1 MSQTDPDFLK
11 PGSKSL
17 RKHVAM
23 GAVIALLSA
32 GAGFSAGAWWA
43 RLNVLPPL
51 ATVLVHEAG
60 LEFVARLDTGATVSS
75 INAQEIAVIG
85 GGDEPSREDAGK
97 MARFFLVNHDG
108 ERRQVTAKI
117 EEVRGIRTADCREL
131 RYHVYLT
138 VRHRGTA
145 YRVLTNLNDRSRSGE
160 KLLLGRN
167 WLRYG
172 FAVDPGK
179 ESEL

>member
-1 MSQTDPDFLK
+1 MRK
-11 PGSKSL
+11 PLTIGVL
-17 RKHVAM
+17 V
-23 GAVIALLSA
+23 VLLSA
-32 GAGFSAGAWWA
+32 ACGFVAGFWWA
-43 RLNVLPPL
+43 ERDTLPPL
-51 ATVLVHEAG
+51 EKVVVQEAE

-85 GGDEPSREDAGK
+85 GGEKPSRDDAGK
-97 MARFFLVNHDG
+97 MASFILVNHDG
-108 ERRQVTAKI
+108 EQRQVTAKI

-138 VRHRGTA
+138 VHYRGKA

-167 WLRYG
+167 WLRFG

-179 ESEL
+179 EAGI

>member
-1 MSQTDPDFLK
+1 M
-11 PGSKSL
+11 
-17 RKHVAM
+17 
-23 GAVIALLSA
+23 
-32 GAGFSAGAWWA
+32 
-43 RLNVLPPL
+43 LPPL
-51 ATVLVHEAG
+51 ETVIVHEAD

-85 GGDEPSREDAGK
+85 GGDEPSRDDAGK

-145 YRVLTNLNDRSRSGE
+145 YRVLTNLNDRSGSSE

>member
-1 MSQTDPDFLK
+1 
-11 PGSKSL
+11 
-17 RKHVAM
+17 
-23 GAVIALLSA
+23 
-32 GAGFSAGAWWA
+32 
-43 RLNVLPPL
+43 
-51 ATVLVHEAG
+51 
-60 LEFVARLDTGATVSS
+60 
-75 INAQEIAVIG
+75 AVIG
-85 GGDEPSREDAGK
+85 GGDEPSRDDAGK
-97 MARFFLVNHDG
+97 MARFFLVNRDG

-172 FAVDPGK
+172 FAVDSGK

>member
-1 MSQTDPDFLK
+1 MRK
-11 PGSKSL
+11 PL
-17 RKHVAM
+17 IW
-23 GAVIALLSA
+23 GAFATLLSA
-32 GAGFSAGAWWA
+32 ACGFITGSWWA
-43 RLNVLPPL
+43 ERNTLAPL
-51 ATVLVHEAG
+51 ETVVVQEAA

-85 GGDEPSREDAGK
+85 GGEKPSRDDAGK
-97 MARFFLVNHDG
+97 MASFILINHDG
-108 ERRQVTAKI
+108 ERKQVTAKI

-138 VRHRGTA
+138 VHYRGKA

-167 WLRYG
+167 WLRFG

-179 ESEL
+179 ETGI

>member
-1 MSQTDPDFLK
+1 MR
-11 PGSKSL
+11 KSI
-17 RKHVAM
+17 AI
-23 GAVIALLSA
+23 GAFFALFSA
-32 GAGFSAGAWWA
+32 ACGFIAGAWWSD
-43 RLNVLPPL
+43 RKILPPL
-51 ATVLVHEAG
+51 EKVVVEEAE

-75 INAQEIAVIG
+75 INAQQIAVIG

-97 MARFFLVNHDG
+97 MASFTLVNRDG
-108 ERRQVTAKI
+108 EQRQVTAKI

-138 VRHRGTA
+138 VQHRGKA

-167 WLRYG
+167 WLNFG
-172 FAVDPGK
+172 FAVDPRK
-179 ESEL
+179 EADI